1 MIVEIKRKLKIRTMS
16 SKKAL
21 KSLSLLWM
29 GSLVGSGST
38 FIIYTVLARKI
49 GPELFGLFSSALA
62 TITIFSLLAG
72 FGVSKVWLKLF
83 GKEGWEGI
91 RWIKP
96 SLNFVA
102 LTLILI
108 SIAIFLLTL
117 LELHDDTT
125 RKLLLILMCY
135 IYGYIAVEL
144 VCTKL
149 QLEERY
155 NQLALW
161 QLLPNLSRL
170 LIILALYYVL
180 DISLLVLDVGYIYA
194 IIGSIFALLG
204 MYQLYIMRK
213 GNFALKGHEITQKNI
228 VEIPKIKDVFMEAW
242 PFGLANL
249 FAFIYVQSD
258 IIMVK
263 YISGDTE
270 AGYYNVSFVILSAIL
285 IIPTIL
291 FGKFLMPKYHR
302 WANYDTDKFYK
313 VYKKSNLIMIV
324 TGSLIMLTV
333 ILLSRICVPIIFGF
347 EYIPS
352 VALINILAITLP
364 ISFLAY
370 SVGATLVTKEHM
382 KLKVKL
388 MGIIALLNISM
399 NIFLIPKFGAK
410 GAAIST
416 VISNLLLLG
425 LYYKAVN
432 ERVFTQRKK

>member
-1 MIVEIKRKLKIRTMS
+1 MIRK
-16 SKKAL
+16 KKAI
-21 KSLSLLWM
+21 KSLSLLWA
-29 GSLVGSGST
+29 GSLIGSGST
-38 FIIYTVLARKI
+38 FVIYTVLARKI
-49 GPELFGLFSSALA
+49 GPESFGLFSSALA
-62 TITIFSLLAG
+62 TISIFSLLAG
-72 FGVSKVWLKLF
+72 FGVSKVWLKLL

-96 SLNFVA
+96 SLSFVV
-102 LTLILI
+102 LTLIFI
-108 SIAIFLLTL
+108 TIAIFLLTL

-125 RKLLLILMCY
+125 RKLLIILICY
-135 IYGYIAVEL
+135 IYGYIGVEL
-144 VCTKL
+144 VCSKL

-155 NQLALW
+155 NQLAIW

-170 LIILALYYVL
+170 LIILAFYYLL
-180 DISLLVLDVGYIYA
+180 DISLSVINVGYIYA
-194 IIGSIFALLG
+194 IIGCVFALLG
-204 MYQLYIMRK
+204 IYQLNKMSK
-213 GNFALKGHEITQKNI
+213 GKFALKGHEQTQRKI
-228 VEIPKIKDVFMEAW
+228 VETPKIKDVFIEAW

-270 AGYYNVSFVILSAIL
+270 TGYYNVSFVILSAIL

-302 WANYDTDKFYK
+302 WANHDTDRFYR
-313 VYKKSNLIMIV
+313 VYKQSNFIMLV
-324 TGSLIMLTV
+324 TGSLIMIIV
-333 ILLSRICVPIIFGF
+333 LLSSQFCIPIIFGR

-352 VALINILAITLP
+352 IVMMNILSITLP

-388 MGIIALLNISM
+388 MGIIAFLNIVL
-399 NIFLIPKFGAK
+399 NVFLIPHYGAK

-432 ERVFTQRKK
+432 KQVFAQRKK